1 MEQEHFE
8 NVWQSLSEEVQEKVF
23 AGGKGV
29 IPYENIKIFDS
40 LNSVSENRNSF
51 AQSEFYTELKQDIV
65 SEEEYENSKFLY
77 TTLKMR
83 NLSDMNDLYNFH
95 NTCLSCKIIENQFE
109 KIHKM
114 RGYSRQ
120 KCNLASTLSGC
131 IEREMSKVILSL
143 STNNEVVEVFER
155 ITTGRFDCI
164 STRLAFDTEIL
175 MLNISRVEFDKMTI
189 DESFQVFKRR
199 GLKVEYKL
207 KLDGEKTLYRQKSH
221 IENFEV

>member
-29 IPYENIKIFDS
+29 IPNENIKIFDS

-83 NLSDMNDLYNFH
+83 KLSDMNDLYNFQD
-95 NTCLSCKIIENQFE
+95 TCLSCKIIENQFE
-109 KIHKM
+109 K
-114 RGYSRQ
+114 YT
-120 KCNLASTLSGC
+120 KCVATVGKN
-131 IEREMSKVILSL
+131 VIWLVL
-143 STNNEVVEVFER
+143 
-155 ITTGRFDCI
+155 
-164 STRLAFDTEIL
+164 
-175 MLNISRVEFDKMTI
+175 
-189 DESFQVFKRR
+189 
-199 GLKVEYKL
+199 
-207 KLDGEKTLYRQKSH
+207 
-221 IENFEV
+221 